1 MRYLNQHDRF
11 DKNLAAT
18 PFSSGG
24 ARPIPTRNIYALF
37 GDGGQDLFKHG
48 LSELTP
54 MQPWDGSRTRLN
66 QFRSTADYSPDGEDF
81 GPAKEDPVMFG
92 FDLIIRKEESPLFST
107 TMQDSVFNFLT
118 SGICTDKEILS
129 RQEVWESFKTGFFQF
144 FRSSLETQPIGPPS
158 DPDNPANSRFYY
170 YLTKVT
176 GLDSLVESN
185 SGETIK
191 SFVDYG
197 KDIIKLDFTED
208 VTLRI
213 GRMAALYKSLYWS
226 RMSGKNIIPENLLRF
241 DCDIIVSEVRN
252 FVKIKRVYDSQEELL
267 GPSGI
272 QTLRDNVNRYVYT
285 LYDCQLFFDKMPHGD
300 VVDLATQPDI
310 FAGYS
315 IGFTFKHS
323 TMRVDVFNPSATAYS
338 VINNGSYNP
347 AAVTSFDRFLNQ
359 VVPISATDS
368 TIADISID
376 TVPQLIIDV
385 IKLDGSSDY
394 TSITNPLEQEKV
406 NAQMHN
412 SITYGKNYINEEEI
426 SQMEDAGQG
435 ISALSD
441 YRWGYPNE
449 KISNRRPKDSGGLYD
464 FYSNGRPIST
474 HETANDIVKNFTNP
488 LRSKEDKP
496 NHLVDSNHQM
506 NTGFGLF
513 ATSPSSLI
521 EMPYSAV
528 DRQNTVIP
536 KKKELLD
543 NEENFYKGASYS
555 IPNKTI
561 PKKNE
566 LFDDEK
572 KFYESSRS
580 DSWGKT
586 TPSNNIPNKTIP
598 GNEKILNSELESAKS
613 RAPKDSWLNSDSPG
627 ARFAKRIA
635 NVGIAAINQTIAKRI
650 GILNKALYSVVGNS
664 VTDYKA
670 LSDPKNIYQSDF
682 NGEQYLGSKY
692 VKDAFRNFV
701 GESVSSLFKR

>member
-11 DKNLAAT
+11 DKNLTST
-18 PFSSGG
+18 PFSGGG

-54 MQPWDGSRTRLN
+54 IEPSDVSKVRLD

-129 RQEVWESFKTGFFQF
+129 RQEVWEGFKVGFFQF
-144 FRSSLETQPIGPPS
+144 FRSSLETQPIGPS
-158 DPDNPANSRFYY
+158 ADPDNPANSRFYY

-197 KDIIKLDFTED
+197 KDTIKLDFTED

-252 FVKIKRVYDSQEELL
+252 FTKIKRVYDSDESLL

-300 VVDLATQPDI
+300 VVDLATQPDM
-310 FAGYS
+310 FTGYS

-323 TMRVDVFNPSATAYS
+323 TMRVDVFNPNTTAYS

-347 AAVTSFDRFLNQ
+347 AGVTSFDRFLNQ

-368 TIADISID
+368 TIADISIG

-385 IKLDGSSDY
+385 IKLDGLSDY
-394 TSITNPLEQEKV
+394 TSPTNPLEQEKV
-406 NAQMHN
+406 NSQIHN

-426 SQMEDAGQG
+426 SQMTDAGQG
-435 ISALSD
+435 ISGLSD
-441 YRWGYPNE
+441 YRWGYPN
-449 KISNRRPKDSGGLYD
+449 RTT
-464 FYSNGRPIST
+464 ST
-474 HETANDIVKNFTNP
+474 HETANDIVQ
-488 LRSKEDKP
+488 RSTDPQMGHIKSYI
-496 NHLVDSNHQM
+496 DSNHQM

-513 ATSPSSLI
+513 ATSSSSLT
-521 EMPYSAV
+521 EMSYSAV

-543 NEENFYKGASYS
+543 NEENFYKGSSYS

-566 LFDDEK
+566 LFNDEK

-598 GNEKILNSELESAKS
+598 DKEEKLNKELDSAKS
-613 RAPKDSWLNSDSPG
+613 RAPKESWLNSDSPG

-670 LSDPKNIYQSDF
+670 LSNPKNIYQSDF